1 MDKIKVLIAEDME
14 PIRKRYVK
22 ILNSAGDMEV
32 CADVGSGEEAVMQQ
46 SLQDADVILMD
57 IEMETADAGIRAAQK
72 IFQKDRHVKIIILT
86 VYEEDELIFTAL
98 QMGVCDYILK
108 NAQPEE
114 IMQSI
119 RDAYENKSPLRP
131 EIASKILGE
140 FKRVRSCENSFLLA
154 VNIVTSLTSTEL
166 EILDLLIQHRTRA
179 EICELRHVEM
189 STIKSQIHEILK
201 KFDLD
206 STGEVVSLI
215 DRMGLYDLIYT
226 KMNKKT

>member
-32 CADVGSGEEAVMQQ
+32 CADVGSGEEAVIQQ
-46 SLQDADVILMD
+46 SLQNADVILMD
-57 IEMETADAGIRAAQK
+57 IEMETADAGICAAQK
-72 IFQKDRHVKIIILT
+72 IFHKDRHVKIIILT
-86 VYEEDELIFTAL
+86 VYEEDELIFTAF

-119 RDAYENKSPLRP
+119 RNAYENKSPLRP

-166 EILDLLIQHRTRA
+166 EILDLLIQHKTRA
-179 EICELRHVEM
+179 EICALRHVEM

>member
-46 SLQDADVILMD
+46 SLQNADVILMD

-86 VYEEDELIFTAL
+86 VYEEDELIFTAF

-166 EILDLLIQHRTRA
+166 EILDLLIQHKTRA
-179 EICELRHVEM
+179 EICALRHVEM

>member
-1 MDKIKVLIAEDME
+1 M
-14 PIRKRYVK
+14 
-22 ILNSAGDMEV
+22 
-32 CADVGSGEEAVMQQ
+32 
-46 SLQDADVILMD
+46 
-57 IEMETADAGIRAAQK
+57 
-72 IFQKDRHVKIIILT
+72 
-86 VYEEDELIFTAL
+86 
-98 QMGVCDYILK
+98 
-108 NAQPEE
+108 
-114 IMQSI
+114 
-119 RDAYENKSPLRP
+119 
-131 EIASKILGE
+131 GE

-166 EILDLLIQHRTRA
+166 EILDLLIQHKTRA
-179 EICELRHVEM
+179 EICALRHVEM

>member
-1 MDKIKVLIAEDME
+1 M
-14 PIRKRYVK
+14 
-22 ILNSAGDMEV
+22 
-32 CADVGSGEEAVMQQ
+32 
-46 SLQDADVILMD
+46 
-57 IEMETADAGIRAAQK
+57 
-72 IFQKDRHVKIIILT
+72 
-86 VYEEDELIFTAL
+86 
-98 QMGVCDYILK
+98 
-108 NAQPEE
+108 
-114 IMQSI
+114 
-119 RDAYENKSPLRP
+119 
-131 EIASKILGE
+131 GE

>member
-32 CADVGSGEEAVMQQ
+32 CADVGSGEEAVVQQ
-46 SLQDADVILMD
+46 SLQSADVILMD
-57 IEMETADAGIRAAQK
+57 IEMESSDAGIRAAQK
-72 IFQKDRHVKIIILT
+72 IFQKDRHVKFIILT
-86 VYEEDELIFTAL
+86 VYEEDELIFTAF

-114 IMQSI
+114 IVQSI
-119 RDAYENKSPLRP
+119 RNAYDNKSPLRP

-201 KFDLD
+201 KFDLV

-215 DRMGLYDLIYT
+215 DRMGLYELIYT

>member
-86 VYEEDELIFTAL
+86 VYEEDELIFTAF

-166 EILDLLIQHRTRA
+166 EILDLLIQHKTRA
-179 EICELRHVEM
+179 EICALRHVEM

-206 STGEVVSLI
+206 STGEVISLI

>member
-32 CADVGSGEEAVMQQ
+32 CADVGSGEEAVIQQ
-46 SLQDADVILMD
+46 SLQNADVILMD
-57 IEMETADAGIRAAQK
+57 IEMETADAGICAAQK

-86 VYEEDELIFTAL
+86 VYEEDELIFTAF

-119 RDAYENKSPLRP
+119 RNAYENKSPLRP

-166 EILDLLIQHRTRA
+166 EILDLLIQHKTRA
-179 EICELRHVEM
+179 EICALRHVEM